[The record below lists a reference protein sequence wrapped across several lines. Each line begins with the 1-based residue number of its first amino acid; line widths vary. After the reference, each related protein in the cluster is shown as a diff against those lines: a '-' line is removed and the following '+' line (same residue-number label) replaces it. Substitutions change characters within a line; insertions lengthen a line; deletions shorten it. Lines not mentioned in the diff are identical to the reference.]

1 MQRLLAIAATALA
14 LTLPGCATLSESQC
28 LASDWQTVGYRDGMS
43 GIQSSQL
50 LKHQNAC
57 VKHGIVPDRNA
68 YLAGWEEG
76 VAQHCQPNNGFNAG
90 ERGASYS
97 NVCPDNLKDSFYEA
111 YQDGRRLFLAHSEI
125 NNLSRS
131 ISQKEYRLKQIKS
144 QITSTEVRLVD
155 DATPAIQR
163 RELLEITK
171 DLAQE
176 QGRLHAEIQDLT
188 VDVAVK
194 TERLQRLRQTLAYVG
209 YE

>member
-57 VKHGIVPDRNA
+57 VKHGIIPDRNA
-68 YLAGWEEG
+68 YLGGWEEG
-76 VAQHCQPNNGFNAG
+76 VAQYCQPNNGFNAG

-176 QGRLHAEIQDLT
+176 QGRLQAEIQDLT

>member
-57 VKHGIVPDRNA
+57 VKHGIIPDRNA
-68 YLAGWEEG
+68 YLGGWEEG
-76 VAQHCQPNNGFNAG
+76 VAQYCQPNNGFNAG

-97 NVCPDNLKDSFYEA
+97 NVCPENLKDSFYEA

-144 QITSTEVRLVD
+144 QITSTETRLVD

-176 QGRLHAEIQDLT
+176 QGRLQAEIQDLT